1 MGVLCIILY
10 IFDAVHMYYLREEAW
25 WMDTRYSLCKHID
38 MDDMGD

>member
-10 IFDAVHMYYLREEAW
+10 IFDAVQYILLQGGDWRV
-25 WMDTRYSLCKHID
+25 DTRNSLCKHID